1 MNAAL
6 VQKSQRI
13 LIGIFLF
20 LTCIAVFVPLNPQLP
35 QDGLDPSWAFT
46 LNEAVSQKWV
56 FGKDVIFTFG
66 PYASIWHKTYHPGI
80 DKLMLGGSLFLSAFY
95 AGLLFLFFKKTKVK
109 WAFVYTIFIAAIVY
123 FIDPLLSSYPFILG
137 LLVYRTILPQDHPDK
152 IELNDK
158 LRKIFPLFFSPLGL
172 ILLIK
177 GSTLPLCAAA
187 GFFSFLLFWRAKEKK
202 LAYTAALAATTSCI
216 IFWALSGQPIF
227 AIFYYFLNIFRIA
240 SNYTEAMAIPGD
252 PQEILL
258 FTIASLFILFSAFTT
273 KNVRLVNKLL
283 LILFVFFFL
292 FVVFKAG
299 FVRHDGHVAVA
310 TPFLL
315 LVATLLMNLN
325 LNKSM
330 LTVSILFSIVTWVQ
344 IDNNH
349 FKTNPKT
356 IINHAFKT
364 YSNFYKGIKLRTSS
378 RNKLK
383 MAYDK
388 RLCKI
393 QKKQPI
399 HRLEGS
405 TDIYS
410 FQQSYLLSSANSF
423 SFRPIFQSYSA
434 YSPELIK
441 LNEMF
446 LRNEK
451 APENILF
458 RIEALD
464 ARFPALEEGL
474 SWPTILQN
482 YFAVSF
488 EGGYIYFKKRKTNQ
502 KQCIVHKIEKQK
514 TQLNKEK
521 ELPDVKEG
529 LYAEIEIEK
538 RLLGKLIS
546 FFYKPSDLIIR
557 ITLSDGAIRDYRFIS
572 TMGKTKFLISPLVE
586 NTEDFLLFAQNKNEK
601 FVKTMKIKG
610 DSRFWNRSCQLKLY
624 KIEPQKSDKHITSET
639 TNVCVPNNL

>member
-1 MNAAL
+1 MNA
-6 VQKSQRI
+6 VCIQKSLRI
-13 LIGIFLF
+13 LIGVFFF
-20 LTCIAVFVPLNPQLP
+20 LTCIAVFVPLKPNLP
-35 QDGLDPSWAFT
+35 SEGLDPSWIFT
-46 LNEAVSQKWV
+46 LNEAVSQQWV

-66 PYASIWHKTYHPGI
+66 PYASIWHKTYHPGV
-80 DKLMLGGSLFLSAFY
+80 DKLMIGGGLFLGTFF
-95 AGLLFLFFKKTKVK
+95 AGLLYLFFKKTKIK
-109 WAFVYTIFIAAIVY
+109 WILILTLFIAGTIY
-123 FIDPLLSSYPFILG
+123 IIDPLLSSYPFILG
-137 LLVYRTILPQDHPDK
+137 LFVYRTILPQDHPDK
-152 IELNDK
+152 IELNGK
-158 LRKIFPLFFSPLGL
+158 LRKIFPLFFTPLGL
-172 ILLIK
+172 LLLIK

-187 GFFSFLLFWRAKEKK
+187 GFLSFLLLWRAKEKK

-252 PQEILL
+252 PHEILL
-258 FTIASLFILFSAFTT
+258 FTITSLFILCSVFTA
-273 KNVRLVNKLL
+273 KNVRLANKLF

-292 FVVFKAG
+292 FVVYKAG

-325 LNKSM
+325 LNKSL
-330 LTVSILFSIVTWVQ
+330 LTISILFSIITWVQ
-344 IDNNH
+344 INNSH
-349 FKTNPKT
+349 FNTSTKMA
-356 IINHAFKT
+356 IDHAFKT
-364 YSNFYKGIKLRTSS
+364 YSNFYEGIKLRTSS
-378 RNKLK
+378 KNKLK
-383 MAYDK
+383 KAYDK
-388 RLCKI
+388 SLCKI

-441 LNEMF
+441 LNDFF
-446 LRNEK
+446 LRSEK

-458 RIEALD
+458 RVEAMD

-488 EGGYIYFKKRKTNQ
+488 GRRVY
-502 KQCIVHKIEKQK
+502 
-514 TQLNKEK
+514 
-521 ELPDVKEG
+521 
-529 LYAEIEIEK
+529 
-538 RLLGKLIS
+538 LL
-546 FFYKPSDLIIR
+546 
-557 ITLSDGAIRDYRFIS
+557 
-572 TMGKTKFLISPLVE
+572 
-586 NTEDFLLFAQNKNEK
+586 
-601 FVKTMKIKG
+601 
-610 DSRFWNRSCQLKLY
+610 
-624 KIEPQKSDKHITSET
+624 
-639 TNVCVPNNL
+639 